1 MISGLVPV
9 RQMHV
14 HDTWAVRDLPVLDAT
29 IGLLEHSHMVT
40 VTDIAAQAGFDP
52 SVVAQALDAMDPV
65 YVDFRKTTTGGDPR
79 YWYVYKVTP
88 EARRAVGQWP
98 SAEALASRLAG
109 ELSAAA
115 DRETDG
121 QHQSLLAYAA
131 RLIGDTLREA
141 TVRAAEAVL
150 APAFG
155 GIPVP
160 EFGQQVPPPVPRPDI
175 EFESLVPL
183 PELPELLRPQLPDG
197 QDRTAHAEPVRL
209 TAQAEEMPPPPAP
222 AEPAPPPPVQAEE
235 VPPPAAPPQPAPPP
249 PAQAEEIPPPAELA
263 ESDPHVEGFPQHAW
277 AEPAPPPPVQAEE
290 VPPPAAQAPL
300 PASAEALQPLPVQS
314 EPAPQI
320 EDVQSAAQAPLPASA
335 EPVQPLPVQSE
346 QAPPPELNPW
356 FEVEPAPFRPSI
368 APWPAVDA
376 DTVDTDAGAADTHP
390 DLMQMRQDAV

>member
-52 SVVAQALDAMDPV
+52 SVVAQALDALDPV

-115 DRETDG
+115 DRENDA
-121 QHQSLLAYAA
+121 QQQSLLAYAA
-131 RLIGDTLREA
+131 RLIGDTLRDA

-160 EFGQQVPPPVPRPDI
+160 EYGQQVPPPVPHPDI

-183 PELPELLRPQLPDG
+183 PELPELLRPQLPEG
-197 QDRTAHAEPVRL
+197 QDQAAQAEPVRL
-209 TAQAEEMPPPPAP
+209 AAQ
-222 AEPAPPPPVQAEE
+222 AEPAPE
-235 VPPPAAPPQPAPPP
+235 VERAPQP
-249 PAQAEEIPPPAELA
+249 
-263 ESDPHVEGFPQHAW
+263 AW
-277 AEPAPPPPVQAEE
+277 AEPAPLPPVQAEE
-290 VPPPAAQAPL
+290 VPPPAAQAESAPL
-300 PASAEALQPLPVQS
+300 PIVRAEEVPLPTAWAEPAPLPPVQAEEVPPPTAWA
-314 EPAPQI
+314 EPAPQV
-320 EDVQSAAQAPLPASA
+320 ERVAQPAWAEPAPLPSVQAEEVPPPAAQA
-335 EPVQPLPVQSE
+335 LPVESE

-356 FEVEPAPFRPSI
+356 PEVEPAPFRPSI

-376 DTVDTDAGAADTHP
+376 DTADTDAGAADTHP
-390 DLMQMRQDAV
+390 DLMQVRQDAV